1 MNARD
6 LLSVYLKGIAM
17 GSADAVPGVSGGTIA
32 LITGIYER
40 LITALTELDPSALAL
55 LPGITTAD
63 GRARLRERLVAMD
76 VHFLLAL
83 GLGVLT
89 AVITV
94 SRAVHYAEETVPA
107 LLFAF
112 FFGLIAASAV
122 VLRDEVFLD
131 TPSRLVAGVAGFGLA
146 AFLAGRAG
154 GALPH
159 TLPVVAVAGA
169 VAICAM
175 VLPGISGALILLLL
189 GQYLYLTETLSGF
202 VGTLVSAAS
211 GGDPAALVASGTVVV
226 VFVGGAVV
234 GLFSIAHVVKYA
246 LERHRKATLTFLVAL
261 MVGALRYPAEEV
273 LANVGARTAETGL
286 AVLASAAVGGG
297 LVVVVDAY
305 TGDIDIGSDEA
316 EERPAPSAK

>member
-1 MNARD
+1 
-6 LLSVYLKGIAM
+6 
-17 GSADAVPGVSGGTIA
+17 
-32 LITGIYER
+32 
-40 LITALTELDPSALAL
+40 
-55 LPGITTAD
+55 
-63 GRARLRERLVAMD
+63 
-76 VHFLLAL
+76 
-83 GLGVLT
+83 
-89 AVITV
+89 
-94 SRAVHYAEETVPA
+94 
-107 LLFAF
+107 
-112 FFGLIAASAV
+112 
-122 VLRDEVFLD
+122 
-131 TPSRLVAGVAGFGLA
+131 
-146 AFLAGRAG
+146 
-154 GALPH
+154 
-159 TLPVVAVAGA
+159 
-169 VAICAM
+169 

-202 VGTLVSAAS
+202 VGTLVGVAS

-305 TGDIDIGSDEA
+305 TGDIDIGSDEP